1 MREGPSNRSTTHP
14 RACAPVACAL
24 FGGHDYEND
33 HGVSL
38 SVYSLLPRRRAILFF
53 FARLPIIVHEQR
65 PPSFSTPLLVPR
77 AFLVARSRE
86 RGRGREGEAASTR
99 RYNSL
104 FCAKV
109 LGPLSLM
116 GGSRGLFW
124 RGFSLGRGEWWWWLF
139 VNSR

>member
-1 MREGPSNRSTTHP
+1 MEGPSNRSTTHP

-38 SVYSLLPRRRAILFF
+38 SVYSLPPRRRFLFF

-65 PPSFSTPLLVPR
+65 PPSFSTPLLVRR

-86 RGRGREGEAASTR
+86 RGREKPPQLGGIIAFFAPKC
-99 RYNSL
+99 L
-104 FCAKV
+104 V
-109 LGPLSLM
+109 L
-116 GGSRGLFW
+116 SR
-124 RGFSLGRGEWWWWLF
+124 
-139 VNSR
+139 

>member
-1 MREGPSNRSTTHP
+1 MEGPSNRSTTHP
-14 RACAPVACAL
+14 RACALLPVHCL
-24 FGGHDYEND
+24 VDMIDND

-38 SVYSLLPRRRAILFF
+38 SVYSLPPRRRAILFF

-65 PPSFSTPLLVPR
+65 PPSFSTPLLVRR

-86 RGRGREGEAASTR
+86 RGREGEAASTR

-124 RGFSLGRGEWWWWLF
+124 RGFSLGRGESWWWLF